1 LGQSQLDQ
9 EHDRQFLQQQ
19 LKMSAAG
26 ATTVLDQRSLAARLL
41 VFGGISFILTG
52 MLLGEVFAIF
62 ISHVASAQIRREW
75 IGSMIPAIEQHDL
88 AAVGAGYSRIEDL
101 LERRGRI
108 MDTHSH
114 MIAYGFLALALA
126 LLQPLNKYS
135 ERIRRA
141 LALCIVLGGLVQSVF
156 VFVSYW
162 AMHQGHNW
170 VLISSSAG
178 GALVLAGVLGTLAGL
193 RGTRLRSDFAAET
206 SRLLSS
212 ASSQILLR
220 TGSFLILV
228 GMVFGFYYAWVFVT
242 RQEPKQIALMD
253 AALNAALSRDSMTAT
268 SSITAYRSLQSRIA
282 IVTAAHS
289 HIIEMGIM
297 AMLLAFVQNFVFL
310 SDHWKRRWAVLFC
323 IGAAVMPICTYT
335 ASILGL
341 VSAGFADAFGV
352 MSLIALFAMLWGIV
366 RQTGADEHGYAP

>member
-1 LGQSQLDQ
+1 
-9 EHDRQFLQQQ
+9 
-19 LKMSAAG
+19 MSAAG
-26 ATTVLDQRSLAARLL
+26 AASVRDQRSPATRIL
-41 VFGGISFILTG
+41 VFGGISLILAG

-62 ISHVASAQIRREW
+62 ISHVASAQIRRGW
-75 IGSMIPAIEQHDL
+75 IGKMIPAIEQHDL

-135 ERIRRA
+135 ERICRF
-141 LALCIVLGGLVQSVF
+141 LASCIVSGGLVQSVS
-156 VFVSYW
+156 VFVSCW
-162 AMHQGHNW
+162 ATHQARDW
-170 VLISSSAG
+170 ALISSAAG
-178 GALVLAGVLGTLAGL
+178 GALVLLGVLGNLAGL
-193 RGTRLRSDFAAET
+193 RGTTLGSGFAAET

-220 TGSFLILV
+220 TGAFLILV

-242 RQEPKQIALMD
+242 RQEPQQIEMLD
-253 AALNAALSRDSMTAT
+253 IALNAAMSRDSTAAT

-289 HIIEMGIM
+289 HVIEMGTM

-310 SDHWKRRWAVLFC
+310 SDYWKRRWAVLFC
-323 IGAAVMPICTYT
+323 VGAAVMPICTYS

-341 VSAGFADAFGV
+341 VPAGFADAFGM
-352 MSLIALFAMLWGIV
+352 MSLIALCAMLWGLV
-366 RQTGADEHGYAP
+366 RQTGADESGYAS

>member
-1 LGQSQLDQ
+1 
-9 EHDRQFLQQQ
+9 
-19 LKMSAAG
+19 MSSAG
-26 ATTVLDQRSLAARLL
+26 AASVRDQRSPATRLL
-41 VFGGISFILTG
+41 VFGGISLILTG

-62 ISHVASAQIRREW
+62 ISHVASAQIGREW

-88 AAVGAGYSRIEDL
+88 DAVGAGYSRIEEL

-135 ERIRRA
+135 ERFRRA
-141 LALCIVLGGLVQSVF
+141 LALCIVLGGLTQSVF
-156 VFVSYW
+156 VFASYW
-162 AMHQGHNW
+162 ATHQARDW
-170 VLISSSAG
+170 ALISSAAG
-178 GALVLAGVLGTLAGL
+178 GALVLFGVLGTLAGL
-193 RGTRLRSDFAAET
+193 RGTPLRSDFAAET

-220 TGSFLILV
+220 TGAFLILV

-242 RQEPKQIALMD
+242 RQEPQQIGLLD
-253 AALNAALSRDSMTAT
+253 AALNAAMSRDAMAAT

-289 HIIEMGIM
+289 HVIEMGIM

-341 VSAGFADAFGV
+341 VSAGLADTFGM
-352 MSLIALFAMLWGIV
+352 MSLIALFAMLCGLV
-366 RQTGADEHGYAP
+366 RQTGADECGYAP

>member
-1 LGQSQLDQ
+1 MSNAEVRPGR
-9 EHDRQFLQQQ
+9 DRH
-19 LKMSAAG
+19 SP
-26 ATTVLDQRSLAARLL
+26 ATRIL
-41 VFGGISFILTG
+41 VFGGISLILAG

-75 IGSMIPAIEQHDL
+75 TESMIPAIAQGDL

-108 MDTHSH
+108 MDSHSH
-114 MIAYGFLALALA
+114 MIAFGFLALALA

-141 LALCIVLGGLVQSVF
+141 LALCIVVGGLTQSVF

-162 AMHQGHNW
+162 ATQQARDW
-170 VLISSSAG
+170 ALLSSAAG
-178 GALVLAGVLGTLAGL
+178 GALVLFGVLATLTGL
-193 RGTRLRSDFAAET
+193 RGTPLRSDFGAET

-212 ASSQILLR
+212 ASSQILLK
-220 TGSFLILV
+220 TGVFLILT

-242 RQEPKQIALMD
+242 QHEPQQIALLD
-253 AALNAALSRDSMTAT
+253 GALASALSHDPSGAT
-268 SSITAYRSLQSRIA
+268 TSITAYRALQSRIG

-297 AMLLAFVQNFVFL
+297 AVLLAFVQNFVFL
-310 SDHWKRRWAVLFC
+310 SDRWKRKWAVLFC
-323 IGAAVMPICTYT
+323 IGGAVMPICTYC
-335 ASILGL
+335 ASIFGL
-341 VSAGFADAFGV
+341 VPAGFADAFG
-352 MSLIALFAMLWGIV
+352 MLSLIALFAMLCGLV
-366 RQTGADEHGYAP
+366 RQTGAEECGYAS